1 MTFAPELNDFL
12 VNYTLTVARLLAA
25 VAIAPFVSSQILTGP
40 TRYAFV
46 LAWGMI
52 IYPFIEPSIPPHL
65 RQDWLLTFGLLVKE
79 VVIGIMIGFFASK
92 AFFLAINIGYLIDTQ
107 RGSTMASVLAPGT
120 GEQTSVL
127 GQLFEQITT
136 ALFYTGGGFLIF
148 LGVIFDSY
156 TFWPLFK
163 FLPAFHASFPKLV
176 LADADLLMR
185 MTLVFAAPLVMAL
198 FLGEFGLGLVNRF
211 APSLNVFSLAM
222 PIKSILA
229 ILILVF
235 YLPFMFAYLGK
246 DLGAPA
252 LVDFIKGLAP

>member
-1 MTFAPELNDFL
+1 VIPELNDFL
-12 VNYTLTVARLLAA
+12 VNYTLTVVRILAA
-25 VAIAPFVSSQILTGP
+25 VAIAPFLSSQILTGP

-52 IYPFIEPSIPPHL
+52 LYPFVEPTIPHDL
-65 RQDWLLTFGLLVKE
+65 RANWLLMLGLLVKE
-79 VVIGIMIGFFASK
+79 IVLGVMLGFFASK

-127 GQLFEQITT
+127 GQMFEQIAV

-148 LGVIFDSY
+148 LGAVFDSY
-156 TFWPLFK
+156 TIWPVMK
-163 FLPAFHASFPKLV
+163 FLPAFQASFPKMV
-176 LADADLLMR
+176 LADADLLMQ

-198 FLGEFGLGLVNRF
+198 FLAEFGLGLVNRF

-222 PIKSILA
+222 PVKSLLA
-229 ILILVF
+229 IILLVF
-235 YLPFMFAYLGK
+235 YLPFMFSYLGK
-246 DLGAPA
+246 DLGATP
-252 LVDFIKGLAP
+252 LLDFMKGLAP